1 MDKGQK
7 TILDKQHTGINLK
20 KTPVILALQEDLM
33 PTIIEVKN
41 LVKRYRN
48 AKEEAIS
55 DISFSLGKGEF
66 FALLGPNGAGK
77 TTTLSILTT
86 TLQKTSGEVRI
97 AGHNVETQQN
107 IVRQK
112 IGVIFQWPTLDLNL
126 TAEEN
131 IRFHAILYGIY
142 PFRPAY
148 SLMPASYKEKIKDL
162 ASLLGIEKDMFRPIK
177 TLSGGMKRKFE
188 IVRSLMHN
196 PKILFLDEP
205 TTGLDPESRKNL
217 WGYLQGVRK
226 KEKTTIFLTTHYL
239 EEAEDADRIAII
251 NHGKIVSYGTPT
263 HIKKDLVDE
272 YLLLD
277 ANDRNSLRKELEK
290 MRLPIN
296 GEGPFKVGLKERS
309 AQSIIKSLHSPL
321 TFLKIHTPSLEEAY
335 LEIIRDDERM

>member
-1 MDKGQK
+1 MS
-7 TILDKQHTGINLK
+7 
-20 KTPVILALQEDLM
+20 P
-33 PTIIEVKN
+33 IIEVKN

-48 AKEEAIS
+48 AKENAIS
-55 DISFSLGKGEF
+55 DISFSVEKGEF

-86 TLQKTSGEVRI
+86 TLKKTSGEVRI
-97 AGHNVETQQN
+97 AGHNVEAEQN
-107 IVRQK
+107 IVRKK
-112 IGVIFQWPTLDLNL
+112 IGVIFQGPTLDLNL

-131 IRFHAILYGIY
+131 VRFHAILYGIY

-148 SLMPASYKEKIKDL
+148 SLMPVSYKERIKDL

-196 PKILFLDEP
+196 PRILFLDEP

-217 WGYLQGVRK
+217 WEYLQSVRK

-239 EEAEDADRIAII
+239 EEAEDADKITII
-251 NHGKIVSYGTPT
+251 NHGKIVSYGTPR
-263 HIKKDLVDE
+263 HITKDLIDE

-277 ANDRNSLRKELEK
+277 ASDRNSLRKELEK
-290 MRLPIN
+290 MQLPIN
-296 GEGPFKVGLKERS
+296 GEGPFRVELKEGS
-309 AQSIIKSLHSPL
+309 AQLIIKSLHIPL

-335 LEIIRDDERM
+335 LEIIRDDERI